1 MALYTAPSDVCIP
14 LAEMHLEK
22 IYIGLSFD
30 WKFCKRAGRQT
41 SDLIGRF
48 INELEG

>member
-14 LAEMHLEK
+14 LAEMVLEK
-22 IYIGLSFD
+22 LYIGLSFD
-30 WKFCKRAGRQT
+30 WTFCKRARRLI